1 MSVGAVRSRRLEHRA
16 EHPVRARQR
25 AHRGDQLIAHPRDQE
40 PPEPTLSVRDAERG
54 VPRGRQLARGVDK
67 PLQHLI
73 DRQLRG
79 DGQDRVADRPER
91 GALALRHAQTYPIL
105 RRMPRHW
112 IWLQVMLLVFILAGM
127 VIAITKLA

>member
-1 MSVGAVRSRRLEHRA
+1 M
-16 EHPVRARQR
+16 RARQR
-25 AHRGDQLIAHPRDQE
+25 AHRGDQLIAHPRDQK

-54 VPRGRQLARGVDK
+54 VARGRQLARGVHK

-91 GALALRHAQTYPIL
+91 GALALRHGADDRPATV

-112 IWLQVMLLVFILAGM
+112 IWLQVILLVFILAGM